1 MEVRPHQAEGGGQ
14 RAPRHRGSRWGQ
26 ELHLQGPPVVHK
38 SRVRTGGDRGG
49 YFPSNISC
57 SLYFWGKSF
66 DFGQKH
72 KKMGEISL
80 PGDVVVVVEVEP
92 GNVLPEPHE
101 AGVDVDGGLPR
112 AATRGVAL
120 GPELGAAST

>member
-1 MEVRPHQAEGGGQ
+1 
-14 RAPRHRGSRWGQ
+14 
-26 ELHLQGPPVVHK
+26 
-38 SRVRTGGDRGG
+38 
-49 YFPSNISC
+49 
-57 SLYFWGKSF
+57 
-66 DFGQKH
+66 
-72 KKMGEISL
+72 MGEISL

-120 GPELGAAST
+120 GPELGAAPTLGQASGVRTLHNDDLTVRCTTNHAWSSVPGYFCGEVDDQVNH